1 MNKQLHRLA
10 ATAALACAGLLT
22 GTSAHAADVA
32 VDVTGINSFEQVGA
46 PANTVLFVNI
56 GANAL
61 VTWLS
66 WDVTLQA
73 FAPSSVDEMQVS
85 LGSGASQLDIPLT
98 AFSSFTGTAYTGT
111 LDLTGLGVA
120 AGADGQLRI
129 EFSETFKD
137 LAPGVAD
144 GQWLSGQLTMGVS
157 AVPEPASTV
166 LAVIGLAVVAGA
178 GRRQRR

>member
-10 ATAALACAGLLT
+10 ITAALACAGLLA
-22 GTSAHAADVA
+22 GTPAHAADTV
-32 VDVTGINSFEQVGA
+32 VDVTGIHSVEQIGD

-66 WDVTLQA
+66 WNVTLQA

-85 LGSGASQLDIPLT
+85 LGSGTSQLDIPLT
-98 AFSSFTGTAYTGT
+98 AFSSFNGTAYTGT

-120 AGADGQLRI
+120 AGADGQLRL

-137 LAPGVAD
+137 RLGEPD
-144 GQWLSGQLTMGVS
+144 GQWLSGQLTLGVS
-157 AVPEPASTV
+157 PVPEPASAL
-166 LAVIGLAVVAGA
+166 LAVAGLALLAGVR
-178 GRRQRR
+178 GRRAL

>member
-1 MNKQLHRLA
+1 MNKPLHRLA

-22 GTSAHAADVA
+22 GTSAHATDVA
-32 VDVTGINSFEQVGA
+32 VDVTGIHSFEQIGD

-66 WDVTLQA
+66 WNVTLQA

-137 LAPGVAD
+137 RLGEPD
-144 GQWLSGQLTMGVS
+144 GQWLSGQLTLGVS

-166 LAVIGLAVVAGA
+166 LAAIGLAVVAGA
-178 GRRQRR
+178 SRRQRR

>member
-10 ATAALACAGLLT
+10 TTAALACAGLLA
-22 GTSAHAADVA
+22 GTSAHAADVV
-32 VDVTGINSFEQVGA
+32 VDVAGVHSFEQIGD
-46 PANTVLFVNI
+46 PANTVLLVNI

-66 WDVTLQA
+66 WNVTLQA

-85 LGSGASQLDIPLT
+85 LGSGTSQLDIPLT
-98 AFSSFTGTAYTGT
+98 AFSSFNGTAYTGT

-120 AGADGQLRI
+120 AGADGKLRI

-137 LAPGVAD
+137 RLGNPD

-157 AVPEPASTV
+157 AVPEPAGAA

-178 GRRQRR
+178 RRRQPR

>member
-1 MNKQLHRLA
+1 MNKPLHRLA
-10 ATAALACAGLLT
+10 ATAALACAGLLA
-22 GTSAHAADVA
+22 GTSAHAADAV
-32 VDVTGINSFEQVGA
+32 VDVTGINSFEQIGD

-61 VTWLS
+61 VPWLS
-66 WDVTLQA
+66 WNVTLQA
-73 FAPSSVDEMQVS
+73 FAPSSVDEMQIS

-98 AFSSFTGTAYTGT
+98 AFSSFTGAAYTGT

-137 LAPGVAD
+137 RLGEPD
-144 GQWLSGQLTMGVS
+144 GQWLSGQLTLGVS
-157 AVPEPASTV
+157 PVPEPASAL
-166 LAVIGLAVVAGA
+166 LAVAGLALLARA
-178 GRRQRR
+178 RGRRAL